1 MSDTN
6 GSDAHNTHGVPDD
19 QADAD
24 TASGGSPDENPPVTT
39 NEDGTPIEN
48 PSGG

>member
-6 GSDAHNTHGVPDD
+6 GSDEHNTQGVPEEG
-19 QADAD
+19 ADAD

-39 NEDGTPIEN
+39 DEDGTPIEN

>member
-1 MSDTN
+1 MSDTHGPN
-6 GSDAHNTHGVPDD
+6 EHNTQGTPDD
-19 QADAD
+19 DTEAD

-39 NEDGTPIEN
+39 DEDGTPIEN